1 MELFLTLRQQFV
13 FNSDVE
19 RGTEPL
25 SSEWPKRGSEHG
37 GNPPPYRSASQIRE
51 LSAPKGPYRDM
62 AIGSVRC
69 VEASSRYPQKKK
81 KYSER
86 RAAIGCLRA
95 HCRNKRASRIC
106 LVRSSVKCVNL
117 EISKLLE
124 DISLSIAQAR
134 ICLFSQVLFR
144 MYGFRSLTA

>member
-13 FNSDVE
+13 FNSDFE

-81 KYSER
+81 SIRKG
-86 RAAIGCLRA
+86 ALL
-95 HCRNKRASRIC
+95 
-106 LVRSSVKCVNL
+106 LVAYGHTA
-117 EISKLLE
+117 EISALLE
-124 DISLSIAQAR
+124 SALY
-134 ICLFSQVLFR
+134 VLQ
-144 MYGFRSLTA
+144 SSA